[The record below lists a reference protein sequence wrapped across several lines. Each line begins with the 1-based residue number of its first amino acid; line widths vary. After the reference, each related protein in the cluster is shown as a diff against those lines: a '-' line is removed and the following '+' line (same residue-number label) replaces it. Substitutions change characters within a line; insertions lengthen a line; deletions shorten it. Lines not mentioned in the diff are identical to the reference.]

1 MQIIILVFGLIN
13 NPKAFGLINSTRTKY
28 LKVNIRIG
36 KHYVVLSRF
45 RHARTLCQSSTLPES
60 NFSKVRYCLN
70 RTFKKFDIAWIEL
83 YQSSIVLYQSSISAL
98 SNFLKV
104 RPELCQSSILPESNF
119 CKVRF
124 CLNRTSVKFDIAWIE
139 LLKSSILPES
149 NFWKVRYSP
158 NRTFEKFDIA

>member
-1 MQIIILVFGLIN
+1 MQITIPIFGLIN
-13 NPKAFGLINSTRTKY
+13 NPKAFGLINSTKY
-28 LKVNIRIG
+28 LKANIRIG
-36 KHYVVLSRF
+36 KHYYF
-45 RHARTLCQSSTLPES
+45 RASDMPELWHLCQSSTLPES